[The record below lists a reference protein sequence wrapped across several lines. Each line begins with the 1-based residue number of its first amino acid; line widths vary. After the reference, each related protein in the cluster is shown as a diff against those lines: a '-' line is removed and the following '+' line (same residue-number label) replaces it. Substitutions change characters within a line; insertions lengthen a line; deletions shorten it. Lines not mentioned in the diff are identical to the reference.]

1 MKNLTN
7 FQQKLVD
14 DLINEFERINPKEV
28 ETNTKKRFDLNAINE
43 VIGEE
48 GRLIDTMKKHNQT
61 MIKVFENQFKEE
73 VKAFKKEFGKTF
85 DFQIGYQVRNNEGYL
100 TNRNDIAEWLKYN
113 NEHLI
118 SPNES
123 GEMRL
128 FIVSKTRT
136 APSSDRANYCNGM
149 ACLELFADFKRE
161 RVEYTL
167 ETSKKVILFKIV
179 GMQYRAFHSYLYKEK
194 TLNTSTID
202 ELLQNNKDLQR
213 RMVELIK

>member
-73 VKAFKKEFGKTF
+73 IKAFKKEFGKLF
-85 DFQIGYQVRNNEGYL
+85 DFQIGYQLGNSEV
-100 TNRNDIAEWLKYN
+100 TRNDVAEWLKYN

-136 APSSDRANYCNGM
+136 ALSSD
-149 ACLELFADFKRE
+149 
-161 RVEYTL
+161 
-167 ETSKKVILFKIV
+167 
-179 GMQYRAFHSYLYKEK
+179 
-194 TLNTSTID
+194 
-202 ELLQNNKDLQR
+202 
-213 RMVELIK
+213 